1 MLVTWKALNGW
12 HVATAKCDKG
22 AERKRWRL
30 VEEEMRESAERAFQP
45 YGRPLA
51 AVTSFKYLGWV
62 LTAADENWTEVI
74 GNFWKEQKI
83 WACLARIM
91 GQEGAIPRV

>member
-1 MLVTWKALNGW
+1 M
-12 HVATAKCDKG
+12 
-22 AERKRWRL
+22 
-30 VEEEMRESAERAFQP
+30 
-45 YGRPLA
+45 
-51 AVTSFKYLGWV
+51 FKYLGKV